1 MVNWCCE
8 NQYTT
13 TQLLKMKDIEKAL
26 KEELCKHF
34 LGQGQR
40 LTMMSKLILSVI
52 KMSTVNYSK
61 LALVLNPSVKI
72 SSNFKRI
79 QRFFKGYSFCQRCYI
94 QFAWALFGNTGNW
107 IALTMD
113 RTNWKFGKANINIL
127 TIGISLHGTAIPLVW
142 MTLNKRGQS
151 NQNERIVLLHRLLNC
166 LKPHQEKRI
175 RYLLMDREFAAF
187 DWLCYLKTMP
197 FHFLIRIRKDAK
209 IRKPGQH
216 KEVSA
221 FKLFLTPN
229 FRVLRKQRII
239 FGHRLYVAGQQVSK
253 NEFFILISDQPLSN
267 GRYLYAERWGIEVF
281 FGACKKRG
289 FNFED
294 THQTIPERINTLIFI
309 LAIAFTWA
317 LKTGEVRVQ
326 AGKKITLKNLKT
338 RKTKLLSLFRIGL
351 DQLKVKLL
359 NFLSLNQEISILS
372 CT

>member
-8 NQYTT
+8 AQFST

-127 TIGISLHGTAIPLVW
+127 TIGIWPGKIADDIFTHLFSSGIG
-142 MTLNKRGQS
+142 RF
-151 NQNERIVLLHRLLNC
+151 C
-166 LKPHQEKRI
+166 
-175 RYLLMDREFAAF
+175 
-187 DWLCYLKTMP
+187 
-197 FHFLIRIRKDAK
+197 FL
-209 IRKPGQH
+209 
-216 KEVSA
+216 
-221 FKLFLTPN
+221 
-229 FRVLRKQRII
+229 
-239 FGHRLYVAGQQVSK
+239 
-253 NEFFILISDQPLSN
+253 
-267 GRYLYAERWGIEVF
+267 
-281 FGACKKRG
+281 
-289 FNFED
+289 
-294 THQTIPERINTLIFI
+294 
-309 LAIAFTWA
+309 
-317 LKTGEVRVQ
+317 
-326 AGKKITLKNLKT
+326 
-338 RKTKLLSLFRIGL
+338 
-351 DQLKVKLL
+351 
-359 NFLSLNQEISILS
+359 
-372 CT
+372 

>member
-1 MVNWCCE
+1 
-8 NQYTT
+8 
-13 TQLLKMKDIEKAL
+13 MKDIEKAL

-40 LTMMSKLILSVI
+40 LTMMSKLIISVI
-52 KMSTVNYSK
+52 KMCTVNYSK

-79 QRFFKGYSFCQRCYI
+79 QRFFKDYSFCQRCYI
-94 QFAWALFGNTGNW
+94 QFAWALFGNTGDW

-113 RTNWKFGKANINIL
+113 RTNWKFGKAHINIL

-142 MTLNKRGQS
+142 MTLNKAGQS
-151 NQNERIVLLHRLLNC
+151 NQRERIVLLYQLLNC
-166 LKPHQEKRI
+166 LEAHQEKRI

-187 DWLCYLKTMP
+187 EWLSYLKTMP

-209 IRKPGQH
+209 IRKQGQL
-216 KEVSA
+216 KETSA
-221 FKLFLTPN
+221 FKLFRTPN

-239 FGHRLYVAGQQVSK
+239 FGHRLYIAGQQVSK
-253 NEFFILISDQPLSN
+253 NEFFILISDQALSK
-267 GRYLYAERWGIEVF
+267 GRCLYAERWGIEVF

-294 THQTIPERINTLIFI
+294 THQIIPERINTLIYI
-309 LAIAFTWA
+309 LAIAFIWA
-317 LKTGEVRVQ
+317 LKTGQ
-326 AGKKITLKNLKT
+326 AQVEAGMKFTIKKLNN

-359 NFLSLNQEISILS
+359 NFLNLCSEIRLLS